1 LACSGKQDQNLETMG
16 GESQPRRTQ
25 HEKPDATAA
34 RKTRTAAAGPR
45 LRHEPSEEFQICP
58 AREENSAAGGTL
70 EHDPTGSDR
79 RTGPAPEE
87 GNENLRR
94 QNRYRRRLKQRP
106 GENEREL

>member
-45 LRHEPSEEFQICP
+45 LRHEPSEEFQICRRERKTQLQAAP
-58 AREENSAAGGTL
+58 WSMTRPDLIGARA
-70 EHDPTGSDR
+70 
-79 RTGPAPEE
+79 
-87 GNENLRR
+87 
-94 QNRYRRRLKQRP
+94 QRP
-106 GENEREL
+106 KKETKTCEDKIDTGGA